1 MDEQRYLIEKPDQYI
16 LPEDLVH
23 HRAPG
28 HIRCKK
34 DVSLGQDIKL
44 VEKIGE
50 IGLSCYDK
58 PNDLLGGACHSVM
71 GSALGGGG
79 GGGGEVGGGREAGG
93 EGEVGVGGGGGEEEE
108 AKQEEEGEE
117 KQEEEKKQEEGGK
130 KEMIKV
136 IWHLHASELKDRSFD
151 DPDLTLVAFALSVF
165 MDNAV
170 EDANEQLLAHLLYY
184 GFEQSKSAVWYSD
197 PQVLSASSRSLI
209 YSALDNL
216 LMDKGN
222 YSTKLGNSDEKQ
234 LHNLKDKFQPLTIY
248 SVVAEGSIQRPPV
261 LEQNL

>member
-93 EGEVGVGGGGGEEEE
+93 EGEVGVGGSEAGGGGRKE
-108 AKQEEEGEE
+108 AGGGRKEGDH
-117 KQEEEKKQEEGGK
+117 
-130 KEMIKV
+130 MAPACI
-136 IWHLHASELKDRSFD
+136 
-151 DPDLTLVAFALSVF
+151 
-165 MDNAV
+165 
-170 EDANEQLLAHLLYY
+170 
-184 GFEQSKSAVWYSD
+184 
-197 PQVLSASSRSLI
+197 
-209 YSALDNL
+209 
-216 LMDKGN
+216 
-222 YSTKLGNSDEKQ
+222 
-234 LHNLKDKFQPLTIY
+234 
-248 SVVAEGSIQRPPV
+248 
-261 LEQNL
+261 